1 MRKLKLLITLILFSG
16 IASAQPFEQIHH
28 SYNVLNY
35 ELHIDLSDVFSPP
48 YPSLFYAT
56 EIITLQI
63 DSTLNSISL
72 DSKKSK
78 LIIDSVGYPAIA
90 FTQDAASTTITLD
103 ATYTPGA
110 IINLPV
116 YYHHKNVVDESFYAY
131 NGYMYTDSEP
141 DGAHSW
147 FPCWDKP
154 TDKATVELFITSP
167 ADVKIGSNGS
177 LIDSTIIGDLI
188 IYHWKSEDPMCTY
201 LVAMVGKKDFIKS
214 VDYWHPLAAP
224 ADSIPLYYYY
234 ASGENIGDTK
244 TQLPQMLDYFS
255 SLYGDYPFEK
265 YAMGSSIEFYSEGM
279 ENQGMTIICKNCWED
294 WLTAHELAHHWFGDL
309 ISPKSWADIFMN
321 EGFAS
326 YNQLLWGTHDTG
338 ISALEDSIQD
348 YADYYLSFNPGFPI
362 SMDYWSTYTPSF
374 DTLFNDVITYTK
386 APCVMHM
393 LRNVLGDEVFFNTL
407 KAYTS
412 DTTDFRFKNVSI
424 QDFNTFVNNYTGMDL
439 DYFFDEWIFQPNH
452 PVYENIS
459 IVTPLED
466 SWELSYTIHQ
476 AQTNPPFFTMPVE
489 LLINFSDGTDSLI
502 EVFNNLNDQLFMFSF
517 SKHPLSVVFDPANK
531 IVLKEATITSAI
543 TEINTTNKFN
553 LFPNPAGNYV
563 ILQFNLPDETV
574 VNFQLRD
581 LADSIIL
588 NLPQNKFPDG
598 ENEIQLDLKNIP
610 AGIYFLVMKTK
621 DRVSVAKIVITGSG
635 K

>member
-1 MRKLKLLITLILFSG
+1 MQKIRALLFISLITGTI
-16 IASAQPFEQIHH
+16 SAQPFEQIHH

-48 YPSLFYAT
+48 YPSLFYASAT
-56 EIITLQI
+56 ISFQV
-63 DSTLNSISL
+63 DSTLNSIVL
-72 DSKKSK
+72 DAKKAK

-103 ATYTPGA
+103 ATYAPGA
-110 IINLPV
+110 LINLPV

-177 LIDSTIIGDLI
+177 LMDSTIIGDLI

-244 TQLPQMLDYFS
+244 IQLPQMLDYFS

-321 EGFAS
+321 EGFAQ
-326 YNQLLWGTHDTG
+326 YNEILWETHD
-338 ISALEDSIQD
+338 ADHAVLEDTIKE
-348 YADYYLSFNPGFPI
+348 YADYYLEFNPGFPI

-374 DTLFNDVITYTK
+374 DTLFNGVITYTK

-393 LRNVLGDEVFFNTL
+393 LRNVLGDELFFNTL
-407 KAYTS
+407 RAYTS

-424 QDFNTFVNNYTGMDL
+424 QDFNTFVNDYTGMDL

-452 PVYENIS
+452 PVYSNAYA
-459 IVTPLED
+459 VMPDAGTWKVD
-466 SWELSYTIHQ
+466 YTIL
-476 AQTNPPFFTMPVE
+476 QTQSDPPFFKMPVE
-489 LLINFSDGTDSLI
+489 LLIHFEDATDSLI
-502 EVFNNLNDQLFMFSF
+502 SIMNDVNDQLFSFNF
-517 SKHPLSVVFDPANK
+517 SKHPVSVDFDPSNK
-531 IVLKEATITSAI
+531 IVLKEASVISGL
-543 TEINTTNKFN
+543 TEINNVNQFKV
-553 LFPNPAGNYV
+553 FPNPANNFV
-563 ILQFNLPDETV
+563 RLEFNLPKETTA
-574 VNFQLRD
+574 NFILKD
-581 LADSIIL
+581 LTDSVMIS
-588 NLPQNKFPDG
+588 LPQTKYPAG
-598 ENEIQLDLKNIP
+598 MNEIHMDLDNMP
-610 AGIYFLVMKTK
+610 PGIYFLLMQTK
-621 DRVSVAKIVITGSG
+621 ESVSTVKMVITDL
-635 K
+635 